1 MVASACANL
10 ELLDAAVTPVPL
22 AIMALALQAVK
33 PASVVLREHSVP
45 YVKGLVDSVPAEL
58 VPLVFA
64 VTVANVA
71 SGDSRTAGPVSA
83 MGMQMNVI
91 PTQALA

>member
-1 MVASACANL
+1 M
-10 ELLDAAVTPVPL
+10 
-22 AIMALALQAVK
+22 
-33 PASVVLREHSVP
+33 P

-64 VTVANVA
+64 VTTVNVA
-71 SGDSRTAGPVSA
+71 SGDSLIAGPVSA
-83 MGMQMNVI
+83 TGMQMNVI

>member
-1 MVASACANL
+1 M
-10 ELLDAAVTPVPL
+10 
-22 AIMALALQAVK
+22 
-33 PASVVLREHSVP
+33 EHSVP

-64 VTVANVA
+64 VTTVNVA
-71 SGDSRTAGPVSA
+71 SGDSLIAGPVSA
-83 MGMQMNVI
+83 TGMQMNVI